1 MMLHFSREIRSFFK
15 KILHA
20 PNFAPNFYIALAQLN
35 NLMLYT
41 VRSCALL
48 GVSLI
53 FDELFKE
60 ILFNSHSP
68 TNYSIVVMSCR

>member
-20 PNFAPNFYIALAQLN
+20 PNFAPNFYITLAQLHK
-35 NLMLYT
+35 MLYT
-41 VRSCALL
+41 VRSCAIL

-68 TNYSIVVMSCR
+68 TNYSIVVMSSR